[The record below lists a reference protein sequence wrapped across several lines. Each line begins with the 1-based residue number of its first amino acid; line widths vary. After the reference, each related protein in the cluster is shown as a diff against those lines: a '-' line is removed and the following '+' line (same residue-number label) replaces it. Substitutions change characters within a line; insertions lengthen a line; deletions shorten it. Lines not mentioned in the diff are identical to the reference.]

1 MKFNKTLI
9 PLLFSFELFL
19 ILIGRLLLV
28 TVDILYLYMMLL
40 EKKLKNTLN
49 KLNSKK

>member
-28 TVDILYLYMMLL
+28 LYMMLL

>member
-19 ILIGRLLLV
+19 ILIGGLLLV
-28 TVDILYLYMMLL
+28 LYMMLL